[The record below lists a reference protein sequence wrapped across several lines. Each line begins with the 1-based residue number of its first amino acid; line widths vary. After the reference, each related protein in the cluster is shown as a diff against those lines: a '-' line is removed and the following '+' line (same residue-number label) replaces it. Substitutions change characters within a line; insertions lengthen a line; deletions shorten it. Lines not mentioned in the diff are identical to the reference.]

1 MLKHVVMWK
10 LNEDK
15 KNENMCLMKEKLE
28 MLVGVVSVIRSLQVG
43 FNENGGEYDVILIT
57 DFDSMEDLQAY
68 DSHPEHQKVR
78 EFIKNVVQKR
88 AAVDYNY

>member
-10 LNEDK
+10 AKEENKE
-15 KNENMCLMKEKLE
+15 ENMQKMKEMLE
-28 MLVGVVSVIRSLQVG
+28 ALPSKISFIRSLQVG

-57 DFDSMEDLQAY
+57 DFDNIDDLKAY
-68 DSHPEHQKVR
+68 DIHPDHQKVR
-78 EFIKNVVQKR
+78 EFVRSVVEKR